1 MRFCPMMIV
10 LGIVSAMS
18 IRAEA
23 AFTLDQLFAK
33 AQEQSESLSISR
45 LEIEGLEQSGVLI
58 ETRNRPRISLSGE
71 FDRAYTKLGS
81 QDLKGDWQPSVRTEI
96 RQPLYEGGRNAAQQK
111 SLEQS
116 KAAARWDMEAR
127 REYLYSQVS
136 ELFYQ
141 ILSGEQD
148 MANLRES
155 ERIYQ
160 DRIKTL
166 ESRARIGKSRNAEVL
181 AAKTQLDAISAQ
193 IKASASMQGI
203 AQRNLSSLTGQQGP
217 LALSDR
223 VNLSA
228 ASLPPETSK
237 TIATVEA
244 AKARIALAESRIEEQ
259 RIGNKPKVDFIA
271 EHSWSYPFPDGTQAN
286 KLSFGVG
293 LTWILYDGGEVQAQ
307 IANAV
312 IEKSKASVTESLQKR
327 DNTLAREQAVRALSD
342 GMEQIR
348 LYDKALAAAEK
359 NVRVQQQEFE
369 NGMLTNLDVMQALDI
384 RLQIKR
390 SRDQALYRAK
400 LAFVDAQLQLAG
412 IPKLEKP

>member
-10 LGIVSAMS
+10 LGIASALS

-23 AFTLDQLFAK
+23 AFTLDQVFAM
-33 AQEQSESLSISR
+33 AQQKSESLNISR
-45 LEIEGLEQSGVLI
+45 LEIESLEQSGVVI
-58 ETRNRPRISLSGE
+58 ETRNRPRILLSGE

-81 QDLKGDWQPSVRTEI
+81 QDLKGDWQPSAHTEI

-116 KAAARWDMEAR
+116 KTAARWDMEAR

-141 ILSGEQD
+141 ILSSEQD

-155 ERIYQ
+155 EKIYQ

-181 AAKTQLDAISAQ
+181 AAKAQLDAISAQ
-193 IKASASMQGI
+193 IKASASIQGI

-223 VNLSA
+223 VNLSTA
-228 ASLPPETSK
+228 TLLPGPAK

-259 RIGNKPKVDFIA
+259 RIGNKPKVDLIA
-271 EHSWSYPFPDGTQAN
+271 QHNWSYPFPDGTQAN

-293 LTWILYDGGEVQAQ
+293 LTWILYDGGEVEAQ
-307 IANAV
+307 IANALT
-312 IEKSKASVTESLQKR
+312 EKSKASVTESLQR
-327 DNTLAREQAVRALSD
+327 RENTLARQQAEQAFRD

-348 LYDKALAAAEK
+348 LYDKALAAAER
-359 NVRVQQQEFE
+359 NVKVQQQEFE
-369 NGMLTNLDVMQALDI
+369 NGMLSNLDVMQALDS
-384 RLQIKR
+384 RLQLKR

-400 LAFVDAQLQLAG
+400 LAFVDAQLQLGGLA
-412 IPKLEKP
+412 KN